1 MIPKNTEQR
10 LQKILARAGV
20 ASRRAAETM
29 IADGRVRVNGKV
41 VSELGAKADT
51 QKDTVEVD
59 GIGVLRAEPLVYI
72 ALHKP
77 VHVVSTVHDPEG
89 RTTVLQLLEQSRAM
103 GSRQC
108 EGELPRVYPVGRLDF
123 DAEGLMLLTNDG
135 DMAQA
140 MLHPR
145 NHVPKTYMVK
155 VRGRPDAR
163 ALQRLRT
170 GLRMR
175 NDDGTWS
182 RPTAPAEVSVAKE
195 GNTNTWLELTIAEG
209 PQPPGQADV
218 RGHRSFFDPTYPHRL
233 RRYPAGHASAGRL
246 DLLRCQ
252 GSRLVAQLV
261 WAKTLP
267 RFLTRS
273 SGQTARQMISMRLRQ
288 KRMKVASIHPH
299 QRVSEQTYQDLPPRE
314 KIDGRHL
321 SPVTRAGSGVS

>member
-1 MIPKNTEQR
+1 MMPKNTEQR

-29 IADGRVRVNGKV
+29 ITDGRVRVNGHV

-89 RTTVLQLLEQSRAM
+89 RTTVLQLLEQSRAY
-103 GSRQC
+103 GPRQC

-145 NHVPKTYMVK
+145 HHVPKTYMVK

-163 ALQRLRT
+163 ALQRMRT

-195 GNTNTWLELTIAEG
+195 GSTNTWLELTIAEG
-209 PQPPGQADV
+209 RNHQVKRMCEAIGHFAIRLIRTDFGGIPLGTLPPGGWHFLGPAD
-218 RGHRSFFDPTYPHRL
+218 
-233 RRYPAGHASAGRL
+233 L
-246 DLLRCQ
+246 DLLRSWAGQ
-252 GSRLVAQLV
+252 RSR
-261 WAKTLP
+261 
-267 RFLTRS
+267 
-273 SGQTARQMISMRLRQ
+273 
-288 KRMKVASIHPH
+288 AS
-299 QRVSEQTYQDLPPRE
+299 
-314 KIDGRHL
+314 
-321 SPVTRAGSGVS
+321 